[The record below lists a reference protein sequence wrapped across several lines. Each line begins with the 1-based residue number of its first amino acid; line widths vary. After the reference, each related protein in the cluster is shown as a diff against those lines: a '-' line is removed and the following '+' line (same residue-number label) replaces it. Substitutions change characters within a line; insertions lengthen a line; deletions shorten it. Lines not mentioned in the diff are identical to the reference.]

1 MHFMHFL
8 ACARCGRPP
17 TQNLTMANILD
28 RLPQNVPGRFYVDST
43 CIDCGLCPSTAP
55 NHFRRDDE
63 IGQSFVF
70 RQPET
75 EEEIA
80 LCREALEGCPT
91 ESIGEE

>member
-1 MHFMHFL
+1 
-8 ACARCGRPP
+8 
-17 TQNLTMANILD
+17 MANILD

-55 NHFRRDDE
+55 DHFRRDDE
-63 IGQSFVF
+63 IGQSFVYH
-70 RQPET
+70 QPVT

-91 ESIGEE
+91 ESIGEDLGF

>member
-1 MHFMHFL
+1 MRAL
-8 ACARCGRPP
+8 CESPASRA
-17 TQNLTMANILD
+17 A
-28 RLPQNVPGRFYVDST
+28 SS

-55 NHFRRDDE
+55 SHFRRDDE

-75 EEEIA
+75 AEEIA

-91 ESIGEE
+91 ESIGEDGGDT